1 MRYPYQL
8 LVWILLL
15 HDQKIYDGSSET
27 DPVLYDMSGSM
38 AYNIPDSVTSSS
50 NLMTVRFTTSSGLR
64 RQVSPTWYPVPTT
77 PWQSTTNSWKS
88 DTTSSTWPYEYG
100 IIESVSTTPPG
111 PITYQTHSGTGFL
124 ALFSTIP
131 CDSVS

>member
-1 MRYPYQL
+1 MNF
-8 LVWILLL
+8 VL
-15 HDQKIYDGSSET
+15 HYKKIYDGSSET

-64 RQVSPTWYPVPTT
+64 RQVSPTWYPVVTT
-77 PWQSTTNSWKS
+77 PPQSTTNSWES
-88 DTTSSTWPYEYG
+88 GTTVKEL
-100 IIESVSTTPPG
+100 ISTTPPG